1 MLYLLSASFGTIL
14 ECYLNVVNTN
24 QNATFSGNLRTRERC
39 LCPCIQ
45 NSAGAPLAAGATM
58 QTFFSPPNCI
68 SVFNTNYFTRAE
80 LCHFWPPLRPH
91 TKQLWFLPAGAWSV
105 CRTCDETSRMASASC
120 GASFARRISR
130 FGRETQEW
138 RLTSCET
145 AWWSAG

>member
-58 QTFFSPPNCI
+58 QTIFSLLPTALAFSIQTILPGPNCVI
-68 SVFNTNYFTRAE
+68 SGPPSAPILSSFGFCRQELDPFAAHAMRPVGWHLRQVNTAATVAA
-80 LCHFWPPLRPH
+80 H
-91 TKQLWFLPAGAWSV
+91 A
-105 CRTCDETSRMASASC
+105 ASK
-120 GASFARRISR
+120 
-130 FGRETQEW
+130 
-138 RLTSCET
+138 
-145 AWWSAG
+145 SAGGGA